1 MSVDPLTIESNIGDS
16 VTNAWGDEC
25 GAAVPVTVTRRTA
38 RVDDL
43 IGATRIS
50 DPVPGSCDRGADMT
64 LINAANLHT
73 AVPGWG
79 LDTLSLVGIP
89 EPTLDDLED
98 LDAFDDMLLV
108 DMLLADSPELVYH
121 EVAFHDATDL
131 DVFDHTSR
139 LAAAEPARRDLSELD
154 TFDDEPLGTRYA
166 RCSDGHGTLSHLF
179 FSDDDFDIA
188 RAKAICSKCGLRASC
203 LAGALERG
211 EVAGVWG
218 GELVEDGAVVVLKRR
233 RGRPPKVARPVL
245 VVDEVPVP
253 PHMVA

>member
-1 MSVDPLTIESNIGDS
+1 MGPRHAVARRSV
-16 VTNAWGDEC
+16 
-25 GAAVPVTVTRRTA
+25 
-38 RVDDL
+38 
-43 IGATRIS
+43 
-50 DPVPGSCDRGADMT
+50 
-64 LINAANLHT
+64 
-73 AVPGWG
+73 
-79 LDTLSLVGIP
+79 P
-89 EPTLDDLED
+89 EPTLDDLAD
-98 LDAFDDMLLV
+98 LDTFDDMLLV
-108 DMLLADSPELVYH
+108 DMLLAASPGPALH
-121 EVAFHDATDL
+121 
-131 DVFDHTSR
+131 
-139 LAAAEPARRDLSELD
+139 EPAELD

-166 RCSDGHGTLSHLF
+166 RCSDGNGTLSHLF

>member
-1 MSVDPLTIESNIGDS
+1 
-16 VTNAWGDEC
+16 
-25 GAAVPVTVTRRTA
+25 
-38 RVDDL
+38 
-43 IGATRIS
+43 
-50 DPVPGSCDRGADMT
+50 MT
-64 LINAANLHT
+64 LINVANLDT

-79 LDTLSLVGIP
+79 LDTLSLAVVP
-89 EPTLDDLED
+89 EPTLDDLAD
-98 LDAFDDMLLV
+98 LDTFDDTLLV
-108 DMLLADSPELVYH
+108 DMLLAASPGPALH
-121 EVAFHDATDL
+121 
-131 DVFDHTSR
+131 
-139 LAAAEPARRDLSELD
+139 EPAELD

-166 RCSDGHGTLSHLF
+166 RCSDGNGTLSHLF